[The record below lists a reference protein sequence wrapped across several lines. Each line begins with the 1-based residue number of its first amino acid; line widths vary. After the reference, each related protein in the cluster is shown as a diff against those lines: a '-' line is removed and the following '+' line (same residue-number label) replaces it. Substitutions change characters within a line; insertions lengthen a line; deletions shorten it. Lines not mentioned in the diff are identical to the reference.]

1 MCRSRKENLERA
13 VEHEAN
19 GNSTA
24 AYECYQKAVD
34 ISPQIAREL
43 IQVECNLIYQ
53 SWSDCCQGDDHNN
66 RVIDCYKIHTYL

>member
-1 MCRSRKENLERA
+1 VCRSRKENLERA
-13 VEHEAN
+13 VEHESY

-43 IQVECNLIYQ
+43 IQVEMDLIYQ
-53 SWSDCCQGDDHNN
+53 SWSDC
-66 RVIDCYKIHTYL
+66 